1 MPASSTMRELDV
13 SRRYELAP
21 IPAWRQRL
29 LKIMMSVCARRFL
42 GKLRR
47 IGHGVNPRA
56 SLN

>member
-1 MPASSTMRELDV
+1 MRELDV

-29 LKIMMSVCARRFL
+29 LKIMMSASAWRFL
-42 GKLRR
+42 MKLKRR
-47 IGHGVNPRA
+47 GHGVNPRA

>member
-1 MPASSTMRELDV
+1 MRELDV

-29 LKIMMSVCARRFL
+29 LKIMISTSAWRFL
-42 GKLRR
+42 GKLKLKR
-47 IGHGVNPRA
+47 HGVNPRA